1 MDKLLILWIA
11 LVWFTLTAGIA
22 WLLERAESWFRR
34 RKHRSSSPQP
44 NQPSP
49 AACRFGRALH
59 GCCAPN
65 QRFGQRRKRKRPQ
78 DCHPS
83 ERNDK
88 TYQLQYTTEK
98 GEKAR

>member
-1 MDKLLILWIA
+1 MDNLIVVWLA
-11 LVWFTLTAGIA
+11 LCWLTLTAGFA
-22 WLLERAESWFRR
+22 WLLEALE
-34 RKHRSSSPQP
+34 HRFQ
-44 NQPSP
+44 
-49 AACRFGRALH
+49 A
-59 GCCAPN
+59 
-65 QRFGQRRKRKRPQ
+65 KRKRPQ